1 MPSAARIADEAF
13 WEQPTLEVVEQLRL
27 DIRNLLVYIKD
38 DKKAI
43 VTLHID
49 DTVQIRPSFGGML
62 DIKTYREKVIT
73 TSTRTSIRR

>member
-1 MPSAARIADEAF
+1 M
-13 WEQPTLEVVEQLRL
+13 VEQLRL

-49 DTVQIRPSFGGML
+49 DTVQIRPGFGGML

-73 TSTRTSIRR
+73 TSTRTSLRR